1 MYERIEGKANLKVKQ
16 KKIVGPR
23 VLENYKF
30 LQDITKT
37 KSIKKRSA
45 IIKNAS
51 PNELLTIVEVAKNIL
66 SSNFPLT
73 GRQKNRLLPFV
84 DSIRKI
90 SRARSK
96 LGTRKFIQNG
106 NGLNIIPSLLLPI
119 IVEAAKHLI
128 TAN

>member
-1 MYERIEGKANLKVKQ
+1 MFERISGKADLKQ
-16 KKIVGPR
+16 KKLVGPC

-30 LQDITKT
+30 LQSIART
-37 KSIKKRSA
+37 KSIRKRLN

-51 PNELLTIVEVAKNIL
+51 PAELLTIVEVAKNIL
-66 SSNFPLT
+66 ASNFPLT

-90 SRARSK
+90 SRSRSE
-96 LGTRKFIQNG
+96 LGTRRFIQSG

-128 TAN
+128 SSD